1 MPEAYL
7 TAHFAANADGNTD
20 RYSDLS
26 LQLANFAGAHTD
38 VGIATDGT
46 VDDWLTAWSGDKTTM
61 DNFLINVSCKPGGTW
76 NGAADAAAAAE
87 ALTAYDAQVE
97 ADAKAA
103 VNYDDKSTADK
114 SVYDEARQLIV
125 DGRNTR
131 DADEKVAAG
140 YAGMPTHQQ
149 ALFDTSLLASKVDK
163 TAACAES
170 STALAC
176 VKADEIRA
184 AEEATRNTDGYYAK
198 DIAGRAADDSL
209 RKIQSQ
215 LLLVTLGEDAAA
227 AGETGAGSTGDGEGA
242 AEAGTGAGAESGNGN
257 SEATGEAAD
266 CEDSGTGTARE
277 KLTPL
282 EASVATAKTAYD
294 DAQSEYALAGV
305 ESSQAIEAKLA
316 AATAHQAAV
325 D

>member
-1 MPEAYL
+1 M
-7 TAHFAANADGNTD
+7 
-20 RYSDLS
+20 
-26 LQLANFAGAHTD
+26 ANFAGAHTD

-140 YAGMPTHQQ
+140 YAGMPTHQ
-149 ALFDTSLLASKVDK
+149 
-163 TAACAES
+163 
-170 STALAC
+170 
-176 VKADEIRA
+176 
-184 AEEATRNTDGYYAK
+184 
-198 DIAGRAADDSL
+198 
-209 RKIQSQ
+209 
-215 LLLVTLGEDAAA
+215 
-227 AGETGAGSTGDGEGA
+227 
-242 AEAGTGAGAESGNGN
+242 
-257 SEATGEAAD
+257 
-266 CEDSGTGTARE
+266 
-277 KLTPL
+277 
-282 EASVATAKTAYD
+282 
-294 DAQSEYALAGV
+294 
-305 ESSQAIEAKLA
+305 
-316 AATAHQAAV
+316 
-325 D
+325 